1 MIENPPSVP
10 AMGEMA
16 QRADLRAFGW
26 PELVAR
32 LSAAQD
38 LRRVIRRPSVAHK
51 ASFASGA
58 AGLGHSEG
66 NYERAVNPKVLSDE
80 KPDAALM
87 SSSPDGATQGDR
99 ELHND

>member
-16 QRADLRAFGW
+16 QAADLRAFGW

-38 LRRVIRRPSVAHK
+38 LRGVMRRRRPVHK
-51 ASFASGA
+51 ASFATGA
-58 AGLGHSEG
+58 VGLGHTEG
-66 NYERAVNPKVLSDE
+66 NYEWAVNPEVLSDE

-87 SSSPDGATQGDR
+87 S
-99 ELHND
+99 